1 MLAPSYCSGFDC
13 DWRITGE
20 LILRPT
26 VRTGPLPQRNGC
38 CAGADSMEQEL
49 SEGASSASLVYTL
62 GLSFVEQVRWS
73 SGVFWSWPPG
83 VGVLE
88 VLQCRPKSTA
98 VCAQPEATQWKL
110 QSDLWLVAA
119 SAQFGGSW
127 GKLCCEARLVAT
139 STRLNTLWWAPQ
151 CGKRPAIY
159 CALFMAT

>member
-1 MLAPSYCSGFDC
+1 MVLIAIGVSWGIDSQADC
-13 DWRITGE
+13 EAWAVTAEEWLLCRSW
-20 LILRPT
+20 LH
-26 VRTGPLPQRNGC
+26 
-38 CAGADSMEQEL
+38 GAEL
-49 SEGASSASLVYTL
+49 SEGASGASLVYTL

-73 SGVFWSWPPG
+73 SGVFWSWLPG

-119 SAQFGGSW
+119 SAQLGGSW
-127 GKLCCEARLVAT
+127 GKLCCGPRLVAT

-159 CALFMAT
+159 CARFMAT